1 MRIFLLL
8 TLALAACSSKQSPA
22 QTIAKC
28 EQAAYAQIG
37 VQPDATSTLDYALSK
52 QELVRACAV
61 SAGLKFRSDAWSAYY
76 PKLAEQVYRS
86 YGIWTEKPGTQKYN
100 QQIAP
105 ADAELKKR
113 TAIAQSS
120 SEFWE

>member
-1 MRIFLLL
+1 MRILLLL
-8 TLALAACSSKQSPA
+8 TLSLAACNSKQSPA
-22 QTIAKC
+22 QAIAKC

-37 VQPDATSTLDYALSK
+37 VQPDATSSLEYALRK
-52 QELVRACAV
+52 HELVRACAV
-61 SAGLKFRSDAWSAYY
+61 STGLKFRSDAWSAFY

-86 YGIWTEKPGTQKYN
+86 YGIWTERPGTQKYD

-105 ADAELKKR
+105 ADAELKR
-113 TAIAQSS
+113 RSAIVQSS